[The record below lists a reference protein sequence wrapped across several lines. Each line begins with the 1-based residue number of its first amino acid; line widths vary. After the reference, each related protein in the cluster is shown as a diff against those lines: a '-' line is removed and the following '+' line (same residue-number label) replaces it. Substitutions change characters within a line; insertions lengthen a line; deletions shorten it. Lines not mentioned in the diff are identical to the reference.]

1 MGREKQQQRSKKVKY
16 FTSILSALAVT
27 ALVAKADPISLGS
40 ASTAALGGI
49 ENTADVVTGATFK
62 TIQGGGDVSV
72 TESDGAI
79 TVSFSAAAE
88 TDPVWTADKAKY
100 VQFTDSAFVTATN
113 KADTAV
119 QTVAKASGG
128 ASELTVT
135 QNGTSVTIDV
145 DLSAY
150 AKTEDLYVH
159 ATDKA
164 QATAGF
170 YKITTDAAGHV
181 TVGAALAAADITALV
196 PEADDYN
203 ATEAAKV
210 ADAGTKIAAIGA
222 VSTSELST
230 LNECIA
236 AIQAIVAAAA
246 GN

>member
-1 MGREKQQQRSKKVKY
+1 MKY

-100 VQFTDSAFVTATN
+100 VQFTDSAFTTATN
-113 KADTAV
+113 KAATAV
-119 QTVAKASGG
+119 QTVAKAANG
-128 ASELTVT
+128 ADELTVT
-135 QNGTSVTIDV
+135 QSGTSVTIDV

-150 AKTEDLYVH
+150 AKTADLYVH

-203 ATEAAKV
+203 ATEAGKV

-222 VSTSELST
+222 VSTAELST